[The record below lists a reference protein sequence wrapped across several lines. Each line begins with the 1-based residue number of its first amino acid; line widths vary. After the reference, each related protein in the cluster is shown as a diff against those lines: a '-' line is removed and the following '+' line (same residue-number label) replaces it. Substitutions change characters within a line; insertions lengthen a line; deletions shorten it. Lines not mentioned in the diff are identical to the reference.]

1 MKRLVSVL
9 LVLLTM
15 AVPCLALA
23 DTDINDHCTIEVT
36 GEGDRKNLTD
46 YTYNSCVTMK
56 KGEGFTVTWTEE
68 LPVAALYWEWNR
80 IPRSALIEQI
90 DSNGQVIWSEERGNE
105 IRFLTIFPEENVCT
119 IRMTVTEGK
128 GDMAELFAYDE
139 KHVPTKAITWLPPY
153 DKADLMIVEGHGKD
167 DVFSFGGILPVY
179 VDKGLQV
186 QIVDVSCDTIG
197 RQRKSL
203 PGSYHNGMTHYKVF
217 LAYPDTHTNN
227 YNTIK
232 KNWNAYNEDLVGQ
245 LVEQIRRF
253 RPEVVVTHDIE
264 NGEFQHGGHILTA
277 EATQQAIDLAA
288 DPTQYPESAEK
299 YGTWQV
305 KKLYFHLYS
314 ENQIHIDID
323 TPLASFDGKTG
334 FELAKEGYQMWE
346 AGKSTAYSS
355 LCKKQYDPGLY
366 GLAFSTVGED
376 VNCDDFMENIP
387 AENRTD
393 YVPPTPSPTPEPTP
407 TPTPSPTPEPTPT
420 PTPSLTP
427 APTEV
432 PATEP
437 AAEPE
442 TPAAM
447 LSVPLLCVALVV
459 VLIAGILLAFSM
471 RKQKKQ

>member
-1 MKRLVSVL
+1 MKRLFSLLLAL
-9 LVLLTM
+9 LVL

-23 DTDINDHCTIEVT
+23 DSNINDRCIIEVT

-46 YTYNSCVTMK
+46 NTYSSYVAMEV
-56 KGEGFTVTWTEE
+56 GQGFTVTWTEE
-68 LPVAALYWEWNR
+68 YPVAALYWEWLG
-80 IPRSALIEQI
+80 IPERALIEQL

-105 IRFLTIFPEENVCT
+105 IRFLTIFPEENACT
-119 IRMTVTEGK
+119 IRMTVTEGR
-128 GDMAELFAYDE
+128 GAMAELFAYDE

-153 DKADLMIVEGHGKD
+153 DKADIMIVEGHGKD

-203 PGSYHNGMTHYKVF
+203 PGSHHNGMTHYKVF

-227 YNTIK
+227 YNSIK
-232 KNWNAYNEDLVGQ
+232 KNWAAYNDDLVGQ

-253 RPEVVVTHDIE
+253 QPEVVVTHDIE
-264 NGEFQHGGHILTA
+264 NGEFQHGAHILTA
-277 EATQQAIDLAA
+277 EATQEAIQLAA
-288 DPTQYPESAEK
+288 DPEQYPESAEK
-299 YGTWQV
+299 YGVWQV

-323 TPLASFDGKTG
+323 TPLESFEGKTG

-346 AGKSTAYSS
+346 AGKTTAYNS

-407 TPTPSPTPEPTPT
+407 TPTPSPTPAPTD
-420 PTPSLTP
+420 TP

-432 PATEP
+432 PTPEP
-437 AAEPE
+437 TAEPE
-442 TPAAM
+442 APAST
-447 LSVPLLCVALVV
+447 LPIPLIVVAVGV
-459 VLIAGILLAFSM
+459 VLAGGILLARGL
-471 RKQKKQ
+471 RKKKEK